1 MTILTFGGEAN
12 ISMPITS
19 PLLTFEKVKDATRAT
34 KEGLISQFDD
44 LILTSHFQPIYS
56 IDHQKVI
63 GYEGLIRGKYQN
75 DEPVSPDIIFDKP
88 SDEMASVYL
97 DRLCR
102 YTHIANAKKL
112 ADQDAWLFVN
122 VSSMACEKARDYGQF
137 FSDLLN
143 YFNMPAERVV
153 VEIVE
158 DHCTDNAKLLETCN
172 YYKSIGCLIAID
184 DFGAG
189 HSNFERIWNL
199 QPDIVKLDRSMLLRA
214 INSTHTQEMLSSI
227 VQVLHQAGCLV
238 VMEGIENE
246 AQALIASNANAD
258 FVQGFY
264 FSKPQPANIHQA
276 NIQPLFDR
284 IMAQTIAKDQAQLHN
299 DLHRSETYRQRFLQV
314 IESVKAG
321 NMINKV
327 LGPLMGLDKVIRCF
341 LVDHHGQQIE
351 ESYVVDQD
359 KLNPSG
365 QFYQLQFGQHANWYR
380 KHYVRNAL
388 RQPEQLYISAPYQ
401 SITGDGLCVTMSMCF
416 DSNEGQKI
424 LCVDIA
430 ANY

>member
-1 MTILTFGGEAN
+1 MDGEAD
-12 ISMPITS
+12 ISVPLTS
-19 PLLTFEKVKDATRAT
+19 PLLTLEKIKNATKQT
-34 KEGLISQFDD
+34 KEGLVSYFQNIS
-44 LILTSHFQPIYS
+44 LTSHFQPIYS
-56 IDHQKVI
+56 IDHQKII
-63 GYEGLIRGKYQN
+63 GYEALIRGKN
-75 DEPVSPDIIFDKP
+75 EDGKLVSPDIIFAKP
-88 SDEMASVYL
+88 IDEVSSVYL

-102 YTHIANAKKL
+102 YTHVANAKKL
-112 ADQDAWLFVN
+112 AGQDTWLFVN
-122 VSSMACEKARDYGQF
+122 VSSLACEKARDYGKF
-137 FSDLLN
+137 FDDLLL
-143 YFNMPAERVV
+143 YFNVPAERVV

-158 DHCTDNAKLLETCN
+158 DHCTDNAKLVETCN

-199 QPDIVKLDRSMLLRA
+199 NPDIVKLDRSMLLRA
-214 INSTHTQEMLSSI
+214 INSSHTQKMLTSI

-264 FSKPQPANIHQA
+264 FSKPQPANISQT
-276 NIQPLFDR
+276 NIQPLFER
-284 IMAQTIAKDQAQLHN
+284 LMTETIAKEQFQLQQ
-299 DLHRSETYRQRFLQV
+299 DLHWSATYRQRFLQV
-314 IESVKAG
+314 IDVVKTG
-321 NMINKV
+321 EPIIKV
-327 LGPLMGLDKVIRCF
+327 IGSLLHLEKVIRCF
-341 LVDHHGQQIE
+341 LVDNQGQQLG
-351 ESYVVDQD
+351 ESYVVDQG
-359 KLNPSG
+359 KLDPNG
-365 QFYQLQFGQHANWYR
+365 QFYQLQLGQHANWYR

-416 DSNEGQKI
+416 NSADGQKI

-430 ANY
+430 ASH